1 MSANLIIRSSRDV
14 DISSIAAIY
23 AHYVRNEIVTFES
36 ESPDVTEMNR
46 RRTEVQARGLPWLVA
61 EIEHEVVAGYAYASL
76 YRTREA
82 YRFTVEDSIYL
93 DPAHLGKGIGSALL
107 AQLIGTCEAAGARQM
122 VAVIGGSADSVSVRL
137 HAKFGFRHVGV
148 LEAVGFKF
156 GRWIDTILMQRA
168 LVPTPQEAGAEGS
181 AV

>member
-1 MSANLIIRSSRDV
+1 MTNLIIRPSEDRDTP
-14 DISSIAAIY
+14 SIAEIY
-23 AHYVRNEIVTFES
+23 AHYVRNSTATFES
-36 ESPDVTEMNR
+36 EPPDAGATGR
-46 RRTEVQARGLPWLVA
+46 RRAEVLARGLPWLVA
-61 EIEHEVVAGYAYASL
+61 EVENGTIAAYAYASS

-93 DPAHLGKGIGSALL
+93 HRAYLGQGIGTALL
-107 AQLIGTCEAAGARQM
+107 PRLIESCQQAGARQM
-122 VAVIGGSADSVSVRL
+122 VAIIGGRENTASVRL

-168 LVPTPQEAGAEGS
+168 LGSGS
-181 AV
+181 AEEP